1 MKVSDELKY
10 QLDQFS
16 RMRSCHLNEQL
27 KRELAI
33 WYSENNF
40 GTLNTKCSTCVRI
53 AMDRMNA
60 QMPSEHPKLV
70 HFTGIKVD
78 VFNPESASI
87 QELKKMVK
95 AKGLNSGKNATKI
108 HLINLLKQ

>member
-16 RMRSCHLNEQL
+16 RMRSCHLDEQL

-40 GTLNTKCSTCVRI
+40 GTLNTNV
-53 AMDRMNA
+53 
-60 QMPSEHPKLV
+60 QLV
-70 HFTGIKVD
+70 FVLQWIG
-78 VFNPESASI
+78 
-87 QELKKMVK
+87 
-95 AKGLNSGKNATKI
+95 
-108 HLINLLKQ
+108 